1 MEVTRRYLPWGQGPE
16 SVCPIFD
23 TIGIGIVQKTSQ
35 ALPFLAIMK
44 NDPPSMNTLATILIL
59 ALLAISGA
67 AYTDVLLTSDQQ
79 AAQRAN

>member
-1 MEVTRRYLPWGQGPE
+1 MEKTTYLGPRPSE
-16 SVCPIFD
+16 SVCLIFD

-35 ALPFLAIMK
+35 TLTFLAIMK

-59 ALLAISGA
+59 ALLTISGA